1 MKALPLVSLLVL
13 CLSLAGCSLFRQGGA
28 IKGDGVTVHAQPD
41 AGKPATLV
49 TAETGTAMGIP
60 AGSVIKVT
68 QTDAQPATK
77 DKPAIP
83 ATTVTEIVPSAPTE
97 IRRTEKTVNADSGT
111 VDTSVALK
119 KIEAAESRV
128 LLYVSIACAL
138 AAGFF
143 VWASYPTP
151 AIACGIA
158 SAVFFM
164 SWKLSDL
171 PDWFYVLG
179 AVAVAAGIAIYLGH
193 KRGLYEPVPTKEQP

>member
-1 MKALPLVSLLVL
+1 VKTLLVL
-13 CLSLAGCSLFRQGGA
+13 SCLLLSGCALFNRGGK
-28 IKGDGVTVHAQPD
+28 ISTGGVTVTAQPD
-41 AGKPATLV
+41 AGKPATLS
-49 TAETGTAMGIP
+49 TAEAGTSMAIP
-60 AGSVIKVT
+60 AGSTIKVT
-68 QTDAQPATK
+68 QTEATPA
-77 DKPAIP
+77 AP

-97 IRRTEKTVNADSGT
+97 IRHTEKKVNADSGT

-128 LLYVSIACAL
+128 LLYAAIVAAL

-151 AIACGIA
+151 AIACGVA

-164 SWKLSDL
+164 AWNLSDL

-179 AVAVAAGIAIYLGH
+179 AVAAAAGIAIYFGH
-193 KRGLYEPVPTKEQP
+193 KRGLYEPVPPK

>member
-1 MKALPLVSLLVL
+1 VKTLLVL
-13 CLSLAGCSLFRQGGA
+13 SCLLLSGCALFNRGGK
-28 IKGDGVTVHAQPD
+28 ISTGGVTVTAQPD
-41 AGKPATLV
+41 AGKPATLS
-49 TAETGTAMGIP
+49 TAEAGTSMAIP
-60 AGSVIKVT
+60 AGSTIKVT
-68 QTDAQPATK
+68 QTEATPAS
-77 DKPAIP
+77 P

-97 IRRTEKTVNADSGT
+97 IRHTEKKVNADSGT

-128 LLYVSIACAL
+128 LLYAAIVAAL

-151 AIACGIA
+151 AIACGVA

-164 SWKLSDL
+164 AWKLSDL

-179 AVAVAAGIAIYLGH
+179 AVAAAAGIAIYFGH
-193 KRGLYEPVPTKEQP
+193 KRGLYEPVPPK

>member
-1 MKALPLVSLLVL
+1 MRILLPVIAL
-13 CLSLAGCSLFRQGGA
+13 CLLSGCSLFNRGGK
-28 IKGDGVTVHAQPD
+28 ISTGGVTVTAQPD
-41 AGKPATLV
+41 AGKPATLS
-49 TAETGTAMGIP
+49 TAEAGTSMAIP
-60 AGSVIKVT
+60 AGSTIKVT
-68 QTDAQPATK
+68 QTEAT
-77 DKPAIP
+77 PSAP

-97 IRRTEKTVNADSGT
+97 IRHTEKKVNADSGT

-128 LLYVSIACAL
+128 LLYAAIVAAL

-151 AIACGIA
+151 AIACGVA

-164 SWKLSDL
+164 AWKLSDL

-179 AVAVAAGIAIYLGH
+179 AVAAAAGIAIYFGH
-193 KRGLYEPVPTKEQP
+193 KRGLYEPVPPK

>member
-1 MKALPLVSLLVL
+1 MRILLPVIAL
-13 CLSLAGCSLFRQGGA
+13 CLLSGCSLFNRGGK
-28 IKGDGVTVHAQPD
+28 ISTGGVTVTAQPD
-41 AGKPATLV
+41 AGKPATLS
-49 TAETGTAMGIP
+49 TAEAGTSMAIP
-60 AGSVIKVT
+60 AGSTIKVT
-68 QTDAQPATK
+68 QTEATPAS
-77 DKPAIP
+77 P

-97 IRRTEKTVNADSGT
+97 IRHTEKKVNADSGT

-128 LLYVSIACAL
+128 LLYAAIVAAL

-151 AIACGIA
+151 AIACGVA

-164 SWKLSDL
+164 AWKLSDL

-179 AVAVAAGIAIYLGH
+179 AVAAAAGIAIYFGH
-193 KRGLYEPVPTKEQP
+193 KRGLYGPVPPK

>member
-1 MKALPLVSLLVL
+1 MKTLLVL
-13 CLSLAGCSLFRQGGA
+13 SCLLLSGCALFNRGGK
-28 IKGDGVTVHAQPD
+28 ISTGGVTVTAQPD
-41 AGKPATLV
+41 AGKPATLS
-49 TAETGTAMGIP
+49 TAEAGTSMAIP
-60 AGSVIKVT
+60 AGSTIKVT
-68 QTDAQPATK
+68 QTEATPAS
-77 DKPAIP
+77 P

-97 IRRTEKTVNADSGT
+97 IRHTEKKVNADSGT

-128 LLYVSIACAL
+128 LLYAAIVAAL

-151 AIACGIA
+151 AIACGVA

-164 SWKLSDL
+164 AWKLSDL

-179 AVAVAAGIAIYLGH
+179 AVAAAAGIAIYFGH
-193 KRGLYEPVPTKEQP
+193 KRGLYEPVPPK